1 MVNIMNYFRN
11 FQKIFFQEQK
21 RMPEKNQILS
31 QKIKKTTVIFLFQ
44 AQVINVSE
52 NIMNLSNLIKESDII
67 NNEKIQR
74 QMNKFRYIYKEFIP
88 KNLQDIVPFE
98 EMIIRLP
105 KEYQEIMFSN
115 FMA

>member
-1 MVNIMNYFRN
+1 
-11 FQKIFFQEQK
+11 
-21 RMPEKNQILS
+21 
-31 QKIKKTTVIFLFQ
+31 
-44 AQVINVSE
+44 
-52 NIMNLSNLIKESDII
+52 
-67 NNEKIQR
+67 
-74 QMNKFRYIYKEFIP
+74 MNKFRYIYKEFIP